1 MASVSKGRLAGFMA
15 SLFRFGLE
23 VFRIGVARLSTATIA

>member
-1 MASVSKGRLAGFMA
+1 MA

-23 VFRIGVARLSTATIA
+23 VFRIGVARLSTATVA